1 MTEPNRKFET
11 ERTRRFRE
19 QELNEGDERSISR
32 IETFGC
38 EVVQIQ
44 KTNTGPG
51 WSYTLGV
58 FDTCGEPEI
67 IVVGLL
73 EKTALF
79 LLNEAARRLRQGVN
93 LAEGRHREMIGSVE
107 CEFRP
112 VDPKWASHL
121 MGWATWYYGGEPFPV
136 LQAVYPTS
144 RIDFPKRLGSIR
156 RFASR
161 SFSRMCL

>member
-67 IVVGLL
+67 IVVGYS
-73 EKTALF
+73 
-79 LLNEAARRLRQGVN
+79 RRL
-93 LAEGRHREMIGSVE
+93 L
-107 CEFRP
+107 CF
-112 VDPKWASHL
+112 
-121 MGWATWYYGGEPFPV
+121 
-136 LQAVYPTS
+136 
-144 RIDFPKRLGSIR
+144 
-156 RFASR
+156 
-161 SFSRMCL
+161 C